1 MDGADTV
8 ILPQM
13 RLAFKTFIVTEL
25 PQLLRDAGNKGYHL
39 IGNGERRL
47 VASHDRALLSWG
59 V

>member
-25 PQLLRDAGNKGYHL
+25 PQLLRDAGNKDT
-39 IGNGERRL
+39 ISL
-47 VASHDRALLSWG
+47 VMVKGGW
-59 V
+59 